1 MRRIIVAGSRSFDDY
16 FTLRRILYGH
26 LCGRGDVTIISG
38 HSLGVDRM
46 VEAYAQR
53 MGIPCEVYPA
63 DWKKYG
69 KRAGMVRN
77 AEMAEVADELVAMGL
92 DIPVLTQVFLKLR
105 EMGLDVENVYT
116 MEQAVAS
123 LKRLKGGEGNA

>member
-1 MRRIIVAGSRSFDDY
+1 MRRIIVAWSRSFDDY
-16 FTLRRILYGH
+16 FTLRRILDGH

-38 HSLGVDRM
+38 HARGVDLM
-46 VEAYAQR
+46 GEAYAKR

-77 AEMAEVADELVAMGL
+77 AEMAEVADELVAIWDGQSRGTAAM
-92 DIPVLTQVFLKLR
+92 IRMMKRRKKPVAVYGCDGVR
-105 EMGLDVENVYT
+105 VE
-116 MEQAVAS
+116 
-123 LKRLKGGEGNA
+123 

>member
-16 FTLRRILYGH
+16 LTLRRILYRH

-38 HSLGVDRM
+38 HACGVDLM
-46 VEAYAQR
+46 VEAYAKH
-53 MGIPCEVYPA
+53 MSIPCEVYQA

-77 AEMAEVADELVAMGL
+77 AEMAKVADELVAIWDGQSRGTAAMIRMMKRRKKSVAVYACDG
-92 DIPVLTQVFLKLR
+92 VR
-105 EMGLDVENVYT
+105 VE
-116 MEQAVAS
+116 
-123 LKRLKGGEGNA
+123 